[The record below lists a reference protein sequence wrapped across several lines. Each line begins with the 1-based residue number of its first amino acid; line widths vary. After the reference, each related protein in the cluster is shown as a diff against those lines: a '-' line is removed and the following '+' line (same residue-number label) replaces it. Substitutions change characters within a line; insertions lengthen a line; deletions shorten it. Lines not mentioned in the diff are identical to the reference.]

1 MISEHKWNMVP
12 GMDPH
17 ALASNDNPAIDDARL
32 LARGAARLLY
42 DMGYTAIPEF
52 SFKTG
57 RRADLFAL
65 GPKGEMT
72 VVEIKSGMADFR
84 ADTKWM
90 EYWGWC
96 DRLYFAV
103 SDRFPHTVIP
113 DQAGLIV
120 ADGFGAAIVRES
132 PHEPINAAR
141 RKSVMLRFART
152 AAERLGRIGEI

>member
-1 MISEHKWNMVP
+1 MDISP
-12 GMDPH
+12 
-17 ALASNDNPAIDDARL
+17 LASAANPAIDDARL

-42 DMGYTAIPEF
+42 DMGYNAIPEF

-57 RRADLFAL
+57 RRADLFAI

-72 VVEIKSGMADFR
+72 VVEIKSGIADFR

-103 SDRFPHTVIP
+103 SDRFPQDVLP
-113 DQAGLIV
+113 DQAGLII

-132 PHEPINAAR
+132 PHDPINAAR
-141 RKSVMLRFART
+141 RKSVMLRFARC
-152 AAERLGRIGEI
+152 AAERLGRLEP